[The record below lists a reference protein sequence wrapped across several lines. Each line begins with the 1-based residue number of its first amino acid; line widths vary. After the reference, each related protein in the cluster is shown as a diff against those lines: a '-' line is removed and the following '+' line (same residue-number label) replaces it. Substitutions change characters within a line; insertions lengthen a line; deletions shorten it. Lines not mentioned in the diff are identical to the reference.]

1 MRVQTRVGIRFA
13 APTAWLA
20 LLLVT
25 GCSNDPYGPPRGLA
39 SCDGSAPLTITP
51 VPVGAINEI
60 APLGSVFPPGHTT
73 PAAHIYFYFAPSGQ
87 VNKTPVPLVAP
98 GNVVISEVLR
108 ATRTGGGQPAFVDY
122 TLTFFPCAELRLYFA
137 HVTTLDSDLARQ
149 IGSLDGNCSTSST
162 AGFTYVSCIKETNI
176 TVAAATPLGTVSGP
190 GQGALDLGAADR
202 RKPPL
207 AFVNPSRPHAPGGPP
222 WKNHTVCAVDY
233 FTSPVRDMLR
243 SLFGR
248 GVRRTAEPVCGQLM
262 QDVPGSAQ
270 GRWYMGSSD
279 MDDRNLALVHD
290 NVIPTLAAFSVGT
303 AVPSLPSR
311 VYRFTPDAAGRV
323 NTDFHLVN
331 AVGTIHCYD
340 ATNVANQLILIQ
352 LVSAT
357 RLRIEGQAGTSCG
370 APESW
375 AFTAGAVTFDR

>member
-1 MRVQTRVGIRFA
+1 
-13 APTAWLA
+13 
-20 LLLVT
+20 
-25 GCSNDPYGPPRGLA
+25 
-39 SCDGSAPLTITP
+39 
-51 VPVGAINEI
+51 
-60 APLGSVFPPGHTT
+60 
-73 PAAHIYFYFAPSGQ
+73 
-87 VNKTPVPLVAP
+87 VPLVAP

-122 TLTFFPCAELRLYFA
+122 TLTFFPCAELRLYFN

-162 AGFTYVSCIKETNI
+162 AGFTYVSCVKETNI

-190 GQGALDLGAADR
+190 GQGGLDLGAADR

-233 FTSPVRDMLR
+233 FTPPVRDMLR

-290 NVIPTLAAFSVGT
+290 NVIPTLARSPWAPQSPACVARLSVHT
-303 AVPSLPSR
+303 RRSRPREHRLP
-311 VYRFTPDAAGRV
+311 PG
-323 NTDFHLVN
+323 N

-352 LVSAT
+352 LVSTT